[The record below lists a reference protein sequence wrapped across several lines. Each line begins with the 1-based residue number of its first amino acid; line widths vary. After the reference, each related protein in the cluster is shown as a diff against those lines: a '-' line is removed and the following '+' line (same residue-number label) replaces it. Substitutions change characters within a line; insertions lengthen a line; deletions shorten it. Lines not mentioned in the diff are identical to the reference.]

1 MFDINTN
8 KVFFI
13 SEIGIN
19 HNGSF
24 DLAIEL
30 IEKSIESGADIVKF
44 QIRNLVELYPNSKKD
59 SFGLGSQYI
68 YDIIKKF
75 DLEFEAYL
83 KLFEHVKKNN
93 AIPLCTPFDQKSLD
107 LLIHEKFN
115 FFKIASADL
124 ENLDLIKKA
133 AENSDVL
140 ILSTGMHNEN
150 QIIQTNKYIKGL
162 GKEPIFLHCNSTY
175 PAPFQD
181 INLNYI
187 KRLKEITNCKYVGYS
202 GHERGYHI
210 PLAAISLGAKII
222 EKHFSLDRDMEG
234 PDHKVS
240 LLPNEFKEMVS
251 RSRDIETALGEK
263 DVPKKISQGEII
275 NREAL
280 SKSVY
285 SNKDIKENQVIKY
298 NDLVMK
304 SPAVGLDFSY
314 IQKLVG
320 KRAIRKKKIGEPFEL
335 IDLSR
340 DSYYKRKFK
349 FSRKFGVPV
358 RYHDFKNLYKKSNL
372 DFLEF
377 HLSYND
383 MDLNYNEYLNQDYD
397 CGLIVHAPDLYKEDH
412 ILNLAS
418 KNPDR
423 SIYELQRVIDLT
435 TNLKK
440 FFKEHSPKIVVSI
453 GGYTRDKKASE
464 KEVEEMISN
473 LVNNF
478 KKIDT
483 KGNVILAQTLPP
495 YPWYIGGQMY
505 CNLFTTPEDVNQI
518 CSNSTMKLCLDIS
531 HTQLSANEFKYN
543 FEDFLKLN
551 GKFIEHLHLVDALNH
566 NSEGLQIEEGEI
578 NWAKI
583 IKLLNKFSPN
593 ASFIPEIWQG
603 HLNDGNGFWVA
614 LERLQKYNL

>member
-1 MFDINTN
+1 MFDIHTD

-13 SEIGIN
+13 AEIGIN
-19 HNGSF
+19 HNGSY

-30 IEKSIESGADIVKF
+30 IEKSIDSGADIVKF
-44 QIRNLVELYPNSKKD
+44 QIRNLAELYPNNKKD

-68 YDIIKKF
+68 YDIIEKF
-75 DLEFEAYL
+75 DLDFEIYL

-107 LLIHEKFN
+107 LLINEKFY

-124 ENLDLIKKA
+124 GNLDLIEKA
-133 AENSDVL
+133 ALNSDFL

-150 QIIQTNKYIKGL
+150 QIIKTNKFIKDL
-162 GKEPIFLHCNSTY
+162 NKEPIFLHCNSTY

-181 INLNYI
+181 VNLNYM

-210 PLAAISLGAKII
+210 PLAAISLGAKIV

-251 RSRDIETALGEK
+251 RSRDIEEALGEK
-263 DVPKKISQGEII
+263 DTPKKISQGEII
-275 NREAL
+275 NKEAL

-285 SNKDIKENQVIKY
+285 SNREIKKNQIITSS
-298 NDLVMK
+298 DLIMK

-314 IQKLVG
+314 IKKLIG

-335 IDLSR
+335 NDISK
-340 DSYYKRKFK
+340 DSNFKRKFK

-358 RYHDFKNLYKKSNL
+358 RYHDFKNLYKDSNL

-383 MDLNYNEYLNQDYD
+383 MDISYNKYFNQEYD

-418 KNPDR
+418 TDSER
-423 SIYELQRVIDLT
+423 SIFELQRVIDLT
-435 TNLKK
+435 TDLKK
-440 FFKEHSPKIVVSI
+440 FFKEKSPKIVVSI
-453 GGYTRDKKASE
+453 GGYTRDKKATE
-464 KEVEEMISN
+464 KEVDEMISN
-473 LVNNF
+473 LINNF

-483 KGNVILAQTLPP
+483 KGNEILAQTLPP

-505 CNLFTTPEDVNQI
+505 CNLFTTPEDVNKI
-518 CSNSTMKLCLDIS
+518 CSNSDMKLCLDIS

-551 GKFIEHLHLVDALNH
+551 GKFIKHLHLVDALNH

-578 NWAKI
+578 DWAKI
-583 IKLLNKFSPN
+583 TRLLNKFSPN
-593 ASFIPEIWQG
+593 SSFIPEIWQG
-603 HLNDGNGFWVA
+603 HLNNGNGFWVA
-614 LERLQKYNL
+614 LERLQKYDL